1 MTVSLIFGRMAL
13 KGQLGSR
20 FTVLRGSTAMMFE
33 MMHQMSDALQTIYV
47 RASALDRR
55 KGRLFGEG
63 ISMPCALG
71 RSGIRTAKRE
81 GDGATPRA
89 VLPLRR
95 VWWRGDR
102 LKLPGTGLPMVRTA
116 PDDLWCDAPDD
127 RRYNRPVTA
136 PCTASHEAMWREDGL
151 YDVVVELGWND
162 DPPIKGRGSAIFMH
176 IARPGFLPTEGCV
189 ALRRRDMLRLLPRLG
204 PNTRL
209 RVGL

>member
-1 MTVSLIFGRMAL
+1 L
-13 KGQLGSR
+13 
-20 FTVLRGSTAMMFE
+20 FE

-47 RASALDRR
+47 RAHALDRR
-55 KGRLFGEG
+55 KGLLFAGDFV
-63 ISMPCALG
+63 MPCALG
-71 RSGIRTAKRE
+71 REGIRTAKRE

-102 LKLPGTGLPMVRTA
+102 LKMPRTGLPLVRTA
-116 PDDLWCDAPDD
+116 PDDLWCDASGD

-136 PCTASHEAMWREDGL
+136 PYYASHERMWREDGL

-162 DPPIKGRGSAIFMH
+162 DPPIAGRGSAIFMH
-176 IARPGFLPTEGCV
+176 LARPGFLPTEGCV

-204 PNTRL
+204 PGTRISI
-209 RVGL
+209 GF